1 MDINSYDYVIMNDY
15 INHSGVDSMLI
26 WEDLVFSVDDYDLV
40 QIARASVAVLL
51 IVYHYKLTFYGNGDD
66 STLILS
72 ILYKLRS
79 VQNTGTC
86 YPGQGWF
93 VRCT

>member
-40 QIARASVAVLL
+40 QIAS
-51 IVYHYKLTFYGNGDD
+51 
-66 STLILS
+66 
-72 ILYKLRS
+72 
-79 VQNTGTC
+79 
-86 YPGQGWF
+86 QGISSCAIDC
-93 VRCT
+93 VPL